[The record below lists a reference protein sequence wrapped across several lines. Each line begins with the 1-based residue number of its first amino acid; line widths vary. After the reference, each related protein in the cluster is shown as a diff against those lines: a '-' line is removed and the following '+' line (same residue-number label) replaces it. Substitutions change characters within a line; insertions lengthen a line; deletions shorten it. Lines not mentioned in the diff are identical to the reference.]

1 MSDYES
7 ESEKYNSESE
17 EDVPKKKPIKKPTVA
32 TVAAPSAP
40 VAAAAPDESDIES
53 DLDSVLDSD
62 LEDENGVS
70 AVAADTVIAAPDD
83 ESDMESEIDDLD
95 EDDVPAAAAAAEKRP
110 LSTRLA
116 EIFREDEENNDT
128 DFEDETYLQKF
139 NDKMKKNIIEE
150 YYPELIQHNY
160 DEVDTLCNVLRDE
173 LGNICDPFHKT
184 LPILTK
190 YEKTR
195 IVGERARQIESGA
208 PAMVDIPDDMI
219 DAYLIAMKELEEK
232 KIPFIIKRPLP
243 NGVIE
248 YWRIAD
254 LEVL

>member
-17 EDVPKKKPIKKPTVA
+17 EDIPKKKPIKKPTVA
-32 TVAAPSAP
+32 TTAAPT
-40 VAAAAPDESDIES
+40 AAAPTASADADSDIES

-70 AVAADTVIAAPDD
+70 AVAADTVVAAED
-83 ESDMESEIDDLD
+83 ESDYEEMDAEDLD
-95 EDDVPAAAAAAEKRP
+95 DNASAAAPEKRP

-116 EIFREDEENNDT
+116 EIFREDEENEGSDL
-128 DFEDETYLQKF
+128 EDETYLQKF
-139 NDKMKKNIIEE
+139 NDQMKKNIIEE

-160 DEVDTLCNVLRDE
+160 DEVDTMCNVVRDE

-219 DAYLIAMKELEEK
+219 DAYLIATKELEEK

-243 NGVIE
+243 NGAIE

-254 LEVL
+254 LEIL